1 MDFGY
6 ICPTELTMLD
16 DKLDE
21 FKRQDCEV
29 LAVSTSSLVSKM
41 AFLSVDKEQGGV
53 AGIRIR
59 LVEDKE
65 GEIGNMFGVM
75 KEDSGYSYRAMII
88 IDRKGVI
95 IFRAVSDLP
104 IGCGISGA
112 LEIVK
117 KAKGKDDKMGEKPN
131 TSVELNFVKD
141 DIKSTKS
148 TNQKTMV
155 KKDELEEVGDV
166 GQVNMVA
173 VSKEGKDGD
182 NEPLAGPPMCDCDLK
197 YPHTVNHHKLSNL
210 EKKKEEVLA

>member
-1 MDFGY
+1 
-6 ICPTELTMLD
+6 MLD

-53 AGIRIR
+53 EGIRIR

-75 KEDSGYSYRAMII
+75 KEDSGYSYRAMVL
-88 IDRKGVI
+88 IDKKGII

-117 KAKGKDDKMGEKPN
+117 KTNGNDGKIGEN
-131 TSVELNFVKD
+131 LNACIELNSVED
-141 DIKSTKS
+141 DIKSTNK
-148 TNQKTMV
+148 KTMV
-155 KKDELEEVGDV
+155 KNDKLEEIGDV
-166 GQVNMVA
+166 GQVNMVD
-173 VSKEGKDGD
+173 VSKEVEGGD
-182 NEPLAGPPMCDCDLK
+182 DKPLAGPPMCDCDLK
-197 YPHTVNHHKLSNL
+197 YPHTINHHKLSNL
-210 EKKKEEVLA
+210 EKKKEEVLV